1 MSKYID
7 LYNQKKKTAAGAIE
21 MIRNRDWIFTA
32 QAAAEP
38 VGILQELQHL
48 KDTGVRDIILN
59 TCLPMDYPALHDPE
73 MKKIMS
79 HHGWFFSAALRKE
92 RPNKLVSAVPQCSTT
107 VLKKTLDRVR
117 FEGRRPVV
125 MATVSPMDD
134 CGYMTLPSAR
144 FMSVI

>member
-59 TCLPMDYPALHDPE
+59 LDYSRISRE
-73 MKKIMS
+73 S
-79 HHGWFFSAALRKE
+79 G
-92 RPNKLVSAVPQCSTT
+92 
-107 VLKKTLDRVR
+107 
-117 FEGRRPVV
+117 
-125 MATVSPMDD
+125 
-134 CGYMTLPSAR
+134 
-144 FMSVI
+144 

>member
-59 TCLPMDYPALHDPE
+59 TCLPIGY
-73 MKKIMS
+73 
-79 HHGWFFSAALRKE
+79 ALRE
-92 RPNKLVSAVPQCSTT
+92 EDRWSWRQFLRWMT
-107 VLKKTLDRVR
+107 VD
-117 FEGRRPVV
+117 
-125 MATVSPMDD
+125 
-134 CGYMTLPSAR
+134 
-144 FMSVI
+144 I

>member
-48 KDTGVRDIILN
+48 KDTGVQGYYIKHLSSDGL
-59 TCLPMDYPALHDPE
+59 
-73 MKKIMS
+73 S
-79 HHGWFFSAALRKE
+79 GAA
-92 RPNKLVSAVPQCSTT
+92 
-107 VLKKTLDRVR
+107 
-117 FEGRRPVV
+117 
-125 MATVSPMDD
+125 
-134 CGYMTLPSAR
+134 
-144 FMSVI
+144 